1 VLRTLGF
8 GRVLRRH
15 EQLAESPSACQ
26 QTWHLPTAPNPPT
39 GKELIGMIAREFGVA
54 PKYMV
59 LNKLMLKLYG
69 LFDGNVRES
78 YEMLYQNRF
87 HYVFDS
93 TKFAKAFG
101 WSGTPYPEG
110 IQMTAESYRTTQA
123 ADPERP

>member
-1 VLRTLGF
+1 
-8 GRVLRRH
+8 
-15 EQLAESPSACQ
+15 
-26 QTWHLPTAPNPPT
+26 
-39 GKELIGMIAREFGVA
+39 
-54 PKYMV
+54 V

-110 IQMTAESYRTTQA
+110 IRMTAESYRTTQA